1 MEFQANIE
9 KIKKYAKKPRILTN
23 FGKNGEKK
31 TRLNG
36 LEL

>member
-1 MEFQANIE
+1 MEFQANFE

-23 FGKNGEKK
+23 FGKNGKK
-31 TRLNG
+31 TRLKG